1 MQFKT
6 RSFSVAQADAGAGL
20 TLTPSN
26 LGFNPS
32 HGFRKAQISCNDFGG
47 GAGKFRVQIRPVG
60 SDIFYDFLTQAG
72 AEATGGEDIVLCG
85 REDDPLFDAI
95 KLTFSAV
102 SSDIEINIGFIDPEG
117 K

>member
-6 RSFSVAQADAGAGL
+6 RYFEVALADAGAGL
-20 TLTPSN
+20 ELSPSN

-32 HGFRKAQISCNDFGG
+32 HGYRKAQISTNDFGG
-47 GAGKFRVQIRPVG
+47 GAGKFEVKIRPVG

-72 AEATGGEDIVLCG
+72 AQASAGEDIVLCG
-85 REDDPLFDAI
+85 RDDDPLFDAI
-95 KLTFSAV
+95 KLTFVGAT
-102 SSDIEINIGFIDPEG
+102 SDIKVNIGFIDPEG